1 MCSCEISVP
10 NGIGLHSKA
19 ATYFINKAKT
29 YKSFIWL
36 KYAGSLVNA
45 KNLFEVLSLGIN
57 GGFFIEILAD
67 GVDEEQAI
75 KELANF
81 IENLN

>member
-1 MCSCEISVP
+1 M
-10 NGIGLHSKA
+10 
-19 ATYFINKAKT
+19 
-29 YKSFIWL
+29 